1 MVLLEVHTDCQTSA
15 KVAIECPESHEGLQG
30 KGRRKNKHSVCV
42 CVWLPLG
49 REVAK
54 DFFCRAYFPPSPVIY
69 SPPIYIDGLAFFLV
83 VLLYASMIWMVHK

>member
-54 DFFCRAYFPPSPVIY
+54 DFFFVG
-69 SPPIYIDGLAFFLV
+69 PISLLARLYIA
-83 VLLYASMIWMVHK
+83 LLYTLMDLHFSW